1 VAYWVTS
8 KPNRENRKV
17 AEVVVWFKD
26 KELEKRW
33 RCSGMKL
40 WRMRKAGKLN
50 SIKIAGGGVWLTSEE
65 EVERIESVPPEKP
78 APKGAV
84 KNRDA
89 A

>member
-1 VAYWVTS
+1 M
-8 KPNRENRKV
+8 
-17 AEVVVWFKD
+17 EVLLKSCVVNFTD
-26 KELEKRW
+26 GELCQRW
-33 RCSGMKL
+33 RCTPMKL
-40 WRMRKAGKLN
+40 WRLRKAGKLN

-65 EVERIESVPPEKP
+65 EVERVESVPPQTP